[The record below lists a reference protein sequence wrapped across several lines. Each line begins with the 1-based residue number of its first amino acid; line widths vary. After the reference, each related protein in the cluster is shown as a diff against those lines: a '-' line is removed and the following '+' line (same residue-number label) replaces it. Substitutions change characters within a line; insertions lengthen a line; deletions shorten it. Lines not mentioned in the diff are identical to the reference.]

1 MTRKAFRDFTPDLA
15 DLICSQIAAGSNLNK
30 ICELDEMPD
39 RVTVYRWLRIHESF
53 RINYACAREDRAD
66 WRADRIDKICAK
78 VEAGELD
85 ANAARVIIDAE
96 KWQAGKERPK
106 FYGDRIEN
114 RLADP
119 DGNALKITVTGIRPT
134 EDNT

>member
-1 MTRKAFRDFTPDLA
+1 MRHSSFTEEIG
-15 DLICSQIAAGSNLNK
+15 DLICSEIAAGSNLNK
-30 ICELDEMPD
+30 ICELETMPD
-39 RVTVYRWLRIHESF
+39 RVTVYRWLRTVESF
-53 RINYACAREDRAD
+53 RNNYACAREDRAD

-78 VEAGELD
+78 VESGDLD

-114 RLADP
+114 RLAGP
-119 DGNALKITVTGIRPT
+119 EGEALKIIVTGIRPT